1 MARKFRLVSGAGS
14 EGNQYVSVTEDGKVK
29 LLQSLDYE
37 AFNNPSFSIRVE
49 CYDERG
55 LTMQK
60 NFIIN
65 VIDEEE
71 VPQPAPAP
79 DPSQIFSPFGGPC
92 GSPSLPMALRIY
104 DIGPLAANGLKID
117 SNYVNKFAIDMCSHE
132 INVPNQPY
140 SLGFPQRPSLTQ
152 NFAAVWD
159 GQIYAPK
166 DGTYEFATRSDDR
179 AIFYIFQGG
188 LAPTN
193 RTLVIDD
200 DYSNHAW
207 AWSRRGQIF
216 LKKGLHP
223 FQLRYTQQPRWFL
236 GVELHWNWNGT
247 SHQNNLTIIP
257 RTSYF
262 GPLANQMYRLDTVNE
277 PNWP

>member
-1 MARKFRLVSGAGS
+1 MARKFKLVPGAGS

-49 CYDERG
+49 CFDERG
-55 LTMQK
+55 LTIQK

-65 VIDEEE
+65 VVDEEE

-79 DPSQIFSPFGGPC
+79 DPSAVFSAFGGPC
-92 GSPSLPMALRIY
+92 GSPGLPMALRLY
-104 DIGPLAANGLKID
+104 QIGGLGGNGLKTD
-117 SNYVNKFAIDMCSHE
+117 SNYVNKFSTDMCSHQ
-132 INVPNQPY
+132 INVPNQSY
-140 SLGFPQRPSLTQ
+140 TAGFPNMPGLIQF
-152 NFAAVWD
+152 FAAVWD
-159 GQIYAPK
+159 GQIYAPQ
-166 DGTYEFATRSDDR
+166 DGTYTFATQSDDR

-200 DYSNHAW
+200 DYSNHGF

-223 FQLRYTQQPRWFL
+223 FQLRYTQQPPTHL
-236 GVELHWNWNGT
+236 GIQLYWSWNGT
-247 SHQNNLTIIP
+247 SNQNNLVIVP

-262 GPLANQMYRLDTVNE
+262 GPVANQMYRLDTTNE